1 MKSRL
6 LILVGIVFS
15 PTLNIPAPV
24 FSLFITEYEVVFDE
38 PDSTP
43 DSTTPPAAVDPPSYI
58 PPKDNLNATATP
70 HSNTHLAVQDHPS
83 HRRKYSNE
91 AAGRPST
98 SQGRP
103 STSQIPAS
111 FPMLNQG
118 HRDAA
123 YLQQPH
129 QQQIYPQES
138 YYQQSYQHY
147 SAQQPVFP
155 RQRTQD
161 DEDTNLF
168 G

>member
-1 MKSRL
+1 MKFRL
-6 LILVGIVFS
+6 LIVVGIVFS

-58 PPKDNLNATATP
+58 PPNDNQKAMPATY
-70 HSNTHLAVQDHPS
+70 SNTLLAVQDHPS

-91 AAGRPST
+91 ASGRPST

-103 STSQIPAS
+103 STSQLPAS
-111 FPMLNQG
+111 FPMHNHGQ
-118 HRDAA
+118 RDAT

-129 QQQIYPQES
+129 QPQIYPQQS

-147 SAQQPVFP
+147 SAQQPAFQ

-161 DEDTNLF
+161 DEDTSLF